1 MNYTAEMEKA
11 MHQAHNLS
19 FAEYSRKLDTRLE
32 VEQRRQREFEQ
43 SQKMVEDMDRQLH
56 R

>member
-11 MHQAHNLS
+11 MHQAHNMGY
-19 FAEYSRKLDTRLE
+19 AEYSRNIDNRLKIE
-32 VEQRRQREFEQ
+32 VKRQREFEQ
-43 SQKMVEDMDRQLH
+43 CKQMLSQVGPQLH

>member
-1 MNYTAEMEKA
+1 

-19 FAEYSRKLDTRLE
+19 YAEYSSKLDTRLK
-32 VEQRRQREFEQ
+32 VEEKRQKEFEQ
-43 SQKMVEDMDRQLH
+43 GQKMFAQLDRQLH